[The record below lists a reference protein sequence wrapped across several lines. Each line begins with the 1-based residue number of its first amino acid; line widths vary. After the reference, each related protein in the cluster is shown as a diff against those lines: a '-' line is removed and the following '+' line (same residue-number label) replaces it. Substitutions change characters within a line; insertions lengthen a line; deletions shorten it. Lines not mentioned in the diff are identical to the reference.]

1 MEKEIIETV
10 LTEIYGELKQ
20 TNELLKEN
28 TMLAAE
34 NKKRLIVVEKR
45 LESNDVKPL
54 IDIRPIEQIVSRGVD
69 NIAAIIAQPPKKR
82 RPEFR
87 FLFFP
92 EHNTKE
98 YYKIVYG
105 RIIFWLVMLVIAK
118 YLYVLGSEWI
128 SKSYEEQKYKRAWEN
143 LYQQQGKANQK
154 MMQKII
160 DLDKIMDKSTGL

>member
-10 LTEIYGELKQ
+10 LTEICGELKQ
-20 TNELLKEN
+20 SNELLKEN
-28 TMLAAE
+28 SKLATE
-34 NKKRLIVVEKR
+34 NKNRLIVIEKK
-45 LESNDVKPL
+45 LESKDVKPS
-54 IDIRPIEQIVSRGVD
+54 IDMQPIEQIVSRGVD
-69 NIAAIIAQPPKKR
+69 NIAAIIDQPTKKR

-118 YLYVLGSEWI
+118 YLYLLGSEWI
-128 SKSYEEQKYKRAWEN
+128 SKNYDDQKYKKAWEN

-154 MMQKII
+154 MMEKLI
-160 DLDKIMDKSTGL
+160 DH

>member
-10 LTEIYGELKQ
+10 LTEIYGELKL

-28 TMLAAE
+28 TVLATE
-34 NKKRLIVVEKR
+34 NKNRLIVIEKR
-45 LESNDVKPL
+45 FESNDVKPL
-54 IDIRPIEQIVSRGVD
+54 IDIRPIEQIVSRGVN
-69 NIAAIIAQPPKKR
+69 NIAAIIDQPTKKR

-98 YYKIVYG
+98 FYKVVYG

-118 YLYVLGSEWI
+118 YLYLLGSEWI
-128 SKSYEEQKYKRAWEN
+128 SKNYSDQKYKKAWEN
-143 LYQQQGKANQK
+143 LYQFQGKANQK
-154 MMQKII
+154 IMQNII
-160 DLDKIMDKSTGL
+160 NEK

>member
-20 TNELLKEN
+20 SNELLKEN
-28 TMLAAE
+28 SKLTTE
-34 NKKRLIVVEKR
+34 NKNRLIVIEKK
-45 LESNDVKPL
+45 LESKDVKPS
-54 IDIRPIEQIVSRGVD
+54 IDMQRIEQIVSRGID
-69 NIAAIIAQPPKKR
+69 NIAAIIDQPTKKR

-105 RIIFWLVMLVIAK
+105 RIIFWLVMLVIAN
-118 YLYVLGSEWI
+118 YLYLLGSEWI
-128 SKSYEEQKYKRAWEN
+128 SKSYGDQKYKKAWEN
-143 LYQQQGKANQK
+143 LYQHQEKTNQK
-154 MMQKII
+154 MMKRIF
-160 DLDKIMDKSTGL
+160 DNN

>member
-28 TMLAAE
+28 ITLATE
-34 NKKRLIVVEKR
+34 NKNRLIVIGKK
-45 LESNDVKPL
+45 LEVKDVRPVL
-54 IDIRPIEQIVSRGVD
+54 DTQPIEQIVSRGVD
-69 NIAAIIAQPPKKR
+69 HIAAIIDQPKKR

-105 RIIFWLVMLVIAK
+105 RIIFWLVILVIAK
-118 YLYVLGSEWI
+118 YLFLLGSEWI
-128 SKSYEEQKYKRAWEN
+128 SKSYDDQKYKKAWRIYSSNKEKQIKN
-143 LYQQQGKANQK
+143 DGRL
-154 MMQKII
+154 I
-160 DLDKIMDKSTGL
+160 DH

>member
-10 LTEIYGELKQ
+10 LTEICGELKQ
-20 TNELLKEN
+20 SNELLKEN
-28 TMLAAE
+28 SKLATE
-34 NKKRLIVVEKR
+34 NKNRLIVIEKK
-45 LESNDVKPL
+45 LESKDVKPS
-54 IDIRPIEQIVSRGVD
+54 IDMQPIEQIVSRGVD
-69 NIAAIIAQPPKKR
+69 NIAAIIDQPTKKR

-118 YLYVLGSEWI
+118 YLYLLGSEWI
-128 SKSYEEQKYKRAWEN
+128 SKNYDDQKYKKAWEN
-143 LYQQQGKANQK
+143 LYHQQGKANQK
-154 MMQKII
+154 MMEKLI
-160 DLDKIMDKSTGL
+160 DH

>member
-20 TNELLKEN
+20 SNELLKEN
-28 TMLAAE
+28 FKLATE
-34 NKKRLIVVEKR
+34 NNNRLIVIEKK
-45 LESNDVKPL
+45 LENKDVKAP
-54 IDIRPIEQIVSRGVD
+54 IDMQQIEQIVSRGVD
-69 NIAAIIAQPPKKR
+69 NIADIIDRTTKKR

-105 RIIFWLVMLVIAK
+105 RIIFWLVILVIAK
-118 YLYVLGSEWI
+118 YLYLLGSQWI
-128 SKSYEEQKYKRAWEN
+128 SKSYNDQKYKKAWEN
-143 LYQQQGKANQK
+143 LYHQQGKPNQK
-154 MMQKII
+154 IMQRIFAP
-160 DLDKIMDKSTGL
+160 